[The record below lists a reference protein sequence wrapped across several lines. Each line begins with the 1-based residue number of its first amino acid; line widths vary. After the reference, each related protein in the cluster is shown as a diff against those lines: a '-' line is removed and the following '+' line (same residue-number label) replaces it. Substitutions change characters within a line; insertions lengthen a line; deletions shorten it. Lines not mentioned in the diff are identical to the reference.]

1 MKKKIQYLNVCPR
14 CGKAYSD
21 YPALSRVDN
30 ETEICPE
37 CGVAEAMFDYGKYVA
52 YKEMEVVK

>member
-1 MKKKIQYLNVCPR
+1 MRVCPR
-14 CGKAYSD
+14 CGKEYDD

-37 CGVAEAMFDYGKYVA
+37 CGTAEALEEFFHGKVSSEW
-52 YKEMEVVK
+52 KDVHLD